1 MKKKMFTALM
11 LILVLT
17 LALTGC
23 GKEKQAEKSKA
34 ETAIEN
40 IKKIDTK
47 DYFTEDKDK
56 VKSLAGET
64 IKRLKKADEEIIK
77 GVLAEF
83 NDKLSKIPKKSA
95 SLKVF
100 EDKLKEEISELGDD
114 KTKAEEIFNSYIQKI
129 KTVKSKAELD
139 KLSSE
144 ITGKVKEATGKEI
157 ANVKASE
164 VTQTAVKEAPKN
176 QVTASSKSSSGVS
189 SSNSGNSNSSAA
201 AEKTN
206 KTSNSSSKQEKKKR
220 VIHHDEQGH
229 YETKIIEPEYQEPI
243 YETRVVTSD
252 GKIFD
257 TVEEAGE
264 YIDSFD
270 FEDPNAP
277 QNYSSKKVQIGTRTV
292 PAVTEKVWV
301 VDKPAWDEVVWE

>member
-1 MKKKMFTALM
+1 MFTALT

-40 IKKIDTK
+40 IEKLDTK
-47 DYFTEDKDK
+47 DYFTEDMDK
-56 VKSLAGET
+56 VKNLADET
-64 IKRLKKADEEIIK
+64 IKKLKKTDENGVKE
-77 GVLAEF
+77 VLARF
-83 NDKLSKIPKKSA
+83 NEKFSKIPKKSA
-95 SLKVF
+95 TIKAF
-100 EDKLKEEISELGDD
+100 QDKLNNEISTLGDD
-114 KTKAEEIFNSYIQKI
+114 KTKAEEILNSYIQKI

-164 VTQTAVKEAPKN
+164 VTETAVKEAPKE
-176 QVTASSKSSSGVS
+176 QVSVSSQGNSGASS
-189 SSNSGNSNSSAA
+189 SGNSNSSTA

-206 KTSNSSSKQEKKKR
+206 KTSSSSSKPEKKKR

-257 TVEEAGE
+257 TSSEAIK
-264 YIDSFD
+264 YLASFD

-277 QNYSSKKVQIGTRTV
+277 QNYSSKKVQVGTRTV
-292 PAVTEKVWV
+292 EAVTERVWV

>member
-1 MKKKMFTALM
+1 MFTALM
-11 LILVLT
+11 LILVLA

-40 IKKIDTK
+40 IEKLDTK

-64 IKRLKKADEEIIK
+64 IKRLKKADEKSIK

-114 KTKAEEIFNSYIQKI
+114 KTKAEEILNSYIQKI

-164 VTQTAVKEAPKN
+164 VTETAVKEAPKE
-176 QVTASSKSSSGVS
+176 QVSVSSQGNSGASS
-189 SSNSGNSNSSAA
+189 SGNSNSSTA

-206 KTSNSSSKQEKKKR
+206 KTSSSSSKQDKKKR

-243 YETRVVTSD
+243 YDWKYVTGD
-252 GKIFD
+252 GKQFNTD
-257 TVEEAGE
+257 DEAGE
-264 YIDSFD
+264 YLASFD
-270 FEDPNAP
+270 FFDPKRP
-277 QNYSSKKVQIGTRTV
+277 RGYSLERVQIGTRTV
-292 PAVTEKVWV
+292 EAVTEKVWV